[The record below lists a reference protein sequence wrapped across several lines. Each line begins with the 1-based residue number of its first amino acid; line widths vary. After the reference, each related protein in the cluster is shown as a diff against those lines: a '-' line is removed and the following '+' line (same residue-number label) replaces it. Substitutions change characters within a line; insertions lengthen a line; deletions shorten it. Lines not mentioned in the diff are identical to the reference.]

1 MLFYLLV
8 FGPGAKQNAS
18 PLMMSGVRR
27 KYTLHGS
34 TLLAGSH
41 SVTSCRLCL
50 SVTGKPRPGP
60 PGRLQSGTAAA
71 FRRTLPPSGPLSIRR
86 SAVSSLS
93 VPFYTGSVALE
104 GGKVKGCGEGI
115 QEKIWIDGR
124 KRTTKAPWT
133 PEMKIHYQEA
143 EDVSKNHIW
152 KHFEKGPG
160 PGTKT
165 GGKGLG

>member
-1 MLFYLLV
+1 
-8 FGPGAKQNAS
+8 
-18 PLMMSGVRR
+18 MMSGVRR

-104 GGKVKGCGEGI
+104 GGKVKGSGEGI
-115 QEKIWIDGR
+115 QEKIWLEGR
-124 KRTTKAPWT
+124 KHTTFPRTTT
-133 PEMKIHYQEA
+133 
-143 EDVSKNHIW
+143 STNW
-152 KHFEKGPG
+152 KHWCATMDERLCQDCEDHGGKVYKMEERPNPG
-160 PGTKT
+160 PP
-165 GGKGLG
+165 LHPYC